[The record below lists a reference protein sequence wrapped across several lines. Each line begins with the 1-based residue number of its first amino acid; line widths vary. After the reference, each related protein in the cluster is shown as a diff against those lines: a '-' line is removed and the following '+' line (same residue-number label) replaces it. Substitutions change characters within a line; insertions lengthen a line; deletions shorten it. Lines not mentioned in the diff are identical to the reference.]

1 MNHGQGMPPAR
12 ALRPGKRSPPARS
25 HPTEQGSEI
34 PGRTRRRLAGTAGAE
49 GAGSMM
55 RKTAA
60 CALALAL
67 GCGALAGC
75 TTDAGSEMPDTGQP
89 AQEAVQ
95 GQNGPAE
102 VATGADKAENDAGTE
117 DAGEETEPTHEH
129 VWVADYS
136 METVDAVTE
145 KVHHDA
151 VEEEVVEDHTVC
163 NVCKEPIDGKV
174 EAHERETGHKG
185 ATTDV
190 PIKVK
195 KVVEE
200 AYDEEKVVT
209 PETTQLVST
218 TETCAVCG
226 EQREIEKKTIDP
238 ADAAK
243 AVEEA
248 ESGDTA
254 ASGE

>member
-1 MNHGQGMPPAR
+1 M
-12 ALRPGKRSPPARS
+12 LK
-25 HPTEQGSEI
+25 
-34 PGRTRRRLAGTAGAE
+34 
-49 GAGSMM
+49 
-55 RKTAA
+55 KTAA

-67 GCGALAGC
+67 GCGSLVGC
-75 TTDAGSEMPDTGQP
+75 APG
-89 AQEAVQ
+89 
-95 GQNGPAE
+95 NGPE
-102 VATGADKAENDAGTE
+102 TPRTGADGQEVVQLQEEGAEAATAASEN
-117 DAGEETEPTHEH
+117 ETGDGAESSAEAVAAEPSHEH

-136 METVDAVTE
+136 METVEAVTE

-151 VEEEVVEDHTVC
+151 VEEEAVEDHTVC

-174 EAHERETGHKG
+174 EAHEKETGHKG

-195 KVVEE
+195 KVVKE
-200 AYDEEKVVT
+200 AYDEEKIVT
-209 PETTQLVST
+209 PEKSQLVST

-248 ESGDTA
+248 EAESK
-254 ASGE
+254 